1 MQFMYKHKTVWSL
14 LCLCVCVHRQEC
26 KKLREEL
33 REEHEE
39 NKRSALTQLA
49 QNKDQEMCS
58 ARESWQRKVED
69 LLEQVRN
76 TSCNYCTN
84 TCWDHCS
91 HPMRVH
97 WCCARHLYINWQIDK
112 LTEQLIILLWIKNNI
127 EKNPHK
133 TKLDKTDFVMCNFE
147 PLNFV
152 FVLEFFSC
160 LCHLL

>member
-1 MQFMYKHKTVWSL
+1 MVINVY
-14 LCLCVCVHRQEC
+14 LCVCVHRQEC

-76 TSCNYCTN
+76 TL
-84 TCWDHCS
+84 
-91 HPMRVH
+91 MQ
-97 WCCARHLYINWQIDK
+97 L
-112 LTEQLIILLWIKNNI
+112 LTLQTFLMLRLL
-127 EKNPHK
+127 
-133 TKLDKTDFVMCNFE
+133 
-147 PLNFV
+147 
-152 FVLEFFSC
+152 
-160 LCHLL
+160 